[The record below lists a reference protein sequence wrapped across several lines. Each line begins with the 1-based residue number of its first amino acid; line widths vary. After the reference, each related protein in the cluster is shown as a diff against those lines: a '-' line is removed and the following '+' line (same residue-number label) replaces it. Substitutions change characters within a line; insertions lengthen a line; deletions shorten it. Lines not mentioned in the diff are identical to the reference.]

1 MKACTAQS
9 FLTWLTFVFSLVT
22 GLKVVGGP
30 AKREAIG
37 RAKRVF
43 TAAAAAA
50 SPPVVASSPP
60 HRCQIQP
67 HCGSLCC
74 LKFRPVVAVCPRL
87 FHRGKAADH
96 LRYSGAKRSSSCQQS
111 TRGAPEQSEQRGGWD
126 RYATTNT
133 PRLLWQARWN
143 MSFSPKMSTLTCDG
157 SVRWGLTRLSPQ

>member
-1 MKACTAQS
+1 MTPPCIRMRPCTAHS

-30 AKREAIG
+30 ANREAIG

-67 HCGSLCC
+67 HCGSLCGP
-74 LKFRPVVAVCPRL
+74 KFRPVVAVCRRL
-87 FHRGKAADH
+87 SHRGKAADQ

-133 PRLLWQARWN
+133 PVC
-143 MSFSPKMSTLTCDG
+143 SDKHGETCH
-157 SVRWGLTRLSPQ
+157 SALK